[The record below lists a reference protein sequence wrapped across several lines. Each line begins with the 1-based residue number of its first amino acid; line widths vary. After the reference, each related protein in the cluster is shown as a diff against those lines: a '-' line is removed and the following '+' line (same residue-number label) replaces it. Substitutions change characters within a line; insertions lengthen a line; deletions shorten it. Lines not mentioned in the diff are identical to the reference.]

1 MPKYWNFSFSINLPT
16 YSGLISFRIDWF
28 DLLAVKGTLR
38 RLFQP
43 PKSKS
48 IRSSVLSLLYGPTLT
63 PIHDYWKNH
72 RYDYRD
78 LVGKVMSLP
87 FTILSRFVIAA
98 LPKSKHLF
106 ISRLHS
112 PSTVILGPK
121 KITSGMTDNHRPAFE
136 LLAEFESSYLGTQ
149 ERGEGPPYSDPQYL
163 LPHLP
168 PCKVCSINNTCLAE
182 LHCLT
187 GYHKPGALSHKH
199 LFCRLLEAGKS
210 TINVP
215 AHLVSAE
222 GRLSHSLLTVF
233 TRLRLTRPLSSSH
246 GTCTPFTR
254 TALS

>member
-1 MPKYWNFSFSINLPT
+1 MHQVPKYWNFSFSINLPT
-16 YSGLISFRIDWF
+16 CSGLISFRIDWF
-28 DLLAVKGTLR
+28 DILAVKGTLR

-43 PKSKS
+43 SKLKS
-48 IRSSVLSLLYGPTLT
+48 ISASVLSLLYGPTLT
-63 PIHDYWKNH
+63 PIRDYWKNH
-72 RYDYRD
+72 RFDYRD

-168 PCKVCSINNTCLAE
+168 PCKVCSISNTCLSRIA
-182 LHCLT
+182 LLNRKPQTGCL
-187 GYHKPGALSHKH
+187 KP
-199 LFCRLLEAGKS
+199 
-210 TINVP
+210 
-215 AHLVSAE
+215 
-222 GRLSHSLLTVF
+222 
-233 TRLRLTRPLSSSH
+233 
-246 GTCTPFTR
+246 
-254 TALS
+254 